1 MEPPLQ
7 IFAERSIVY
16 NFDTGYDSVQK
27 MKEFEMQSEKSRI
40 VERPINMPETMP
52 PAIDVPSL
60 SPNPLMSSAPSSS
73 TSSTLQSSD
82 EPNARMD
89 ALEAKVAQLL
99 QKDVQPVSTP
109 PEIVE
114 GVPKNFDLGI
124 QAFSE
129 AAESLLK
136 PSNSDAS
143 EDASL
148 QYSAALT
155 SNDHY
160 DILLAMNTVRQKHDT
175 SNTSV
180 QCSNQFLLTSKLM
193 ERAKAF
199 KALPFGRKRDVF
211 ELFQP
216 REQGHLLIHGLVPL
230 ERATLFRDLST
241 VQRKAVLAAMSQS
254 DRSALLLETGESS
267 TFWNFFTLSGEET
280 VNVFPATSKV
290 CAPTQM

>member
-1 MEPPLQ
+1 VEPPLQ

-99 QKDVQPVSTP
+99 QKEVQPVSTP

-175 SNTSV
+175 LNISTMLKPI
-180 QCSNQFLLTSKLM
+180 FIY
-193 ERAKAF
+193 
-199 KALPFGRKRDVF
+199 F
-211 ELFQP
+211 EVDG
-216 REQGHLLIHGLVPL
+216 E
-230 ERATLFRDLST
+230 
-241 VQRKAVLAAMSQS
+241 SQS
-254 DRSALLLETGESS
+254 
-267 TFWNFFTLSGEET
+267 F
-280 VNVFPATSKV
+280 
-290 CAPTQM
+290 